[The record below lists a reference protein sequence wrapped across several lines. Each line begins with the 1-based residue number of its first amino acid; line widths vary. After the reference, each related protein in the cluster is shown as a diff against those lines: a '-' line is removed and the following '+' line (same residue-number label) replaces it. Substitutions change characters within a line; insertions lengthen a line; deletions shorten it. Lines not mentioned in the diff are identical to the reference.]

1 MHRPGGTGQVIE
13 TYSISIVISYVPT
26 TIQSHKLQCIVE
38 TITGVIDVK
47 DMKLSQITN
56 DFLTLT
62 KLLAEIDQKQY
73 PETLGRI
80 FIINVPSVFPFVWRM
95 VRPWIG
101 TMYVCM
107 YVCVMKRWLW
117 KLCCHR
123 SRHGGQDRDIRG
135 PEGIRTSAEEL
146 HRGRQPTL

>member
-1 MHRPGGTGQVIE
+1 M
-13 TYSISIVISYVPT
+13 
-26 TIQSHKLQCIVE
+26 E

-95 VRPWIG
+95 VRPWLG
-101 TMYVCM
+101 TSPTARYLYGLYVCM
-107 YVCVMKRWLW
+107 ITL
-117 KLCCHR
+117 LCW
-123 SRHGGQDRDIRG
+123 
-135 PEGIRTSAEEL
+135 
-146 HRGRQPTL
+146 

>member
-1 MHRPGGTGQVIE
+1 M
-13 TYSISIVISYVPT
+13 
-26 TIQSHKLQCIVE
+26 QSHKLQCIVE

-47 DMKLSQITN
+47 DMKLSQITH

-95 VRPWIG
+95 VRPWLG

-107 YVCVMKRWLW
+107 Y
-117 KLCCHR
+117 
-123 SRHGGQDRDIRG
+123 
-135 PEGIRTSAEEL
+135 E
-146 HRGRQPTL
+146 

>member
-1 MHRPGGTGQVIE
+1 M
-13 TYSISIVISYVPT
+13 PT
-26 TIQSHKLQCIVE
+26 TFRHVRYHIWEQEVCAALCADQSHKLQCIVE

-62 KLLAEIDQKQY
+62 KLLAEVDQKQY

-95 VRPWIG
+95 VRPWLG
-101 TMYVCM
+101 TSECTYVCM
-107 YVCVMKRWLW
+107 YVCICIYRIYFLYD
-117 KLCCHR
+117 LC
-123 SRHGGQDRDIRG
+123 S
-135 PEGIRTSAEEL
+135 
-146 HRGRQPTL
+146 